1 MLALPASRGG
11 VGGSAPWSLDPGH
24 RGSVP
29 AGVVHLDPWRHL
41 FWILWMDSTRSRG
54 FSVEFRMK
62 LTGNADRPGLGIK
75 WDGMIVE
82 DSALGVEGLNN
93 TPGVGL

>member
-1 MLALPASRGG
+1 
-11 VGGSAPWSLDPGH
+11 
-24 RGSVP
+24 
-29 AGVVHLDPWRHL
+29 
-41 FWILWMDSTRSRG
+41 MDSTRSRG